1 MIFSSTYFL
10 FLFLPIVLFVYYVP
24 LKKFR
29 NAQNVFLLISS
40 LLFYAFGEPKFVFIM
55 ILSILIN
62 YIFGILVDR
71 FRKDKLK
78 SKLILSLMIFSNLLI
93 LFIFKYLM
101 FSLEIINSVF
111 NTNINIPSIAL
122 PIGISFFTFQ
132 AISYVI
138 DVYREKGAVQK
149 NPLNVGL
156 YIIFPTI
163 NCWTYC

>member
-78 SKLILSLMIFSNLLI
+78 SKLILQVHDELIIDTLISEKQMVEEILVSEMENALSLPVKLTV
-93 LFIFKYLM
+93 
-101 FSLEIINSVF
+101 SLGSG
-111 NTNINIPSIAL
+111 NTWFEA
-122 PIGISFFTFQ
+122 
-132 AISYVI
+132 
-138 DVYREKGAVQK
+138 K
-149 NPLNVGL
+149 
-156 YIIFPTI
+156 
-163 NCWTYC
+163 

>member
-111 NTNINIPSIAL
+111 NTN
-122 PIGISFFTFQ
+122 
-132 AISYVI
+132 
-138 DVYREKGAVQK
+138 
-149 NPLNVGL
+149 
-156 YIIFPTI
+156 
-163 NCWTYC
+163 